1 MLNNTNLTRAQKA
14 ALKWLVN
21 RNGDGL
27 FDRNNVLVAAG
38 ERAPVMR
45 STWSRLEKL
54 GFVERYHHNNKRLR
68 VTSAARAL
76 DLVNV
81 DESEGCA
88 DAGDHGV

>member
-54 GFVERYHHNNKRLR
+54 GFVERYHNNKRLR
-68 VTSAARAL
+68 VTSTARVL

-81 DESEGCA
+81 DESEGCT
-88 DAGDHGV
+88 DACDHSV